1 MLGYVKNGL
10 MALGALLFLFFVTR
24 FLRKREAGA
33 FADEPSWLRELDIGP
48 RPALAA
54 ASGGGAGQE
63 RFDPE
68 AAAREIFKSDPK
80 AVALDELVKSE
91 PDKVAQQLRTWIT
104 EDGR

>member
-1 MLGYVKNGL
+1 
-10 MALGALLFLFFVTR
+10 MAAP
-24 FLRKREAGA
+24 AG
-33 FADEPSWLRELDIGP
+33 
-48 RPALAA
+48 
-54 ASGGGAGQE
+54 E

>member
-1 MLGYVKNGL
+1 MGYVKTGL
-10 MALGALLFLFFVTR
+10 MGLGALLFLFFVTR

-33 FADEPSWLRELDIGP
+33 FAEEPSWLRELELAP
-48 RPALAA
+48 RAALPA
-54 ASGGGAGQE
+54 GGAPPQD

-68 AAAREIFKSDPK
+68 AAARQIFKSDPK
-80 AVALDELVKSE
+80 ALALDELVKSE